1 MGLWTKSQSID
12 RHAFTQFLVHSR
24 DACTMYGK
32 DVRVAPRLFEK
43 NTTHALKGTSI
54 SKTECPFFGLNSIP
68 KRDETINGE

>member
-1 MGLWTKSQSID
+1 MGLVDEESVIKHHT
-12 RHAFTQFLVHSR
+12 FTQFLIHSR